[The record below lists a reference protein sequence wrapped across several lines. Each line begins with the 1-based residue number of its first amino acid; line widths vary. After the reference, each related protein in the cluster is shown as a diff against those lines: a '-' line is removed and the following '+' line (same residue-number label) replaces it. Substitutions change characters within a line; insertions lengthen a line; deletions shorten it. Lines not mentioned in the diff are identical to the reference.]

1 MNKEFD
7 FIKNRKVCAII
18 AACVLLFG
26 LVFNIIFGVKL
37 DTNFKGGTIYTYS
50 FNGEMDE
57 DGVKAIAAD
66 VLKTDASVAF
76 SKELTGNS
84 SQVTITTNEIPPTVL
99 TYSYTA
105 GEGAEATVEADKAQT
120 VAKDTIGQDVTAE
133 IVDGKLVITP
143 ADE

>member
-76 SKELTGNS
+76 SKELTGNFKPGHHYHQRNS
-84 SQVTITTNEIPPTVL
+84 SH
-99 TYSYTA
+99 
-105 GEGAEATVEADKAQT
+105 GAHLFLH
-120 VAKDTIGQDVTAE
+120 GR
-133 IVDGKLVITP
+133 
-143 ADE
+143 

>member
-57 DGVKAIAAD
+57 DGVKAM
-66 VLKTDASVAF
+66 LPTF
-76 SKELTGNS
+76 SK
-84 SQVTITTNEIPPTVL
+84 PTHPL
-99 TYSYTA
+99 LSA
-105 GEGAEATVEADKAQT
+105 RS
-120 VAKDTIGQDVTAE
+120 
-133 IVDGKLVITP
+133 
-143 ADE
+143 

>member
-99 TYSYTA
+99 T
-105 GEGAEATVEADKAQT
+105 
-120 VAKDTIGQDVTAE
+120 
-133 IVDGKLVITP
+133 
-143 ADE
+143 